1 VKQTS
6 VGKIAI
12 ATTAFACATLLSFG
26 WSGERGVSLSIESA
40 QARVGHPATATSA
53 AGVSRRHYRRAAYG
67 HGGGVVGAGVAA
79 GAGLAAG
86 AVGTAVAAATAPFG
100 YYGGGPYAG
109 PYPGP
114 YTDGGYY
121 ASSPWGDYACSPS
134 ALGCKPYASKDW
146 YKH

>member
-1 VKQTS
+1 MKQTS

-12 ATTAFACATLLSFG
+12 ATAAFACATLLSFG

-40 QARVGHPATATSA
+40 QARVGHPTTAASA

-67 HGGGVVGAGVAA
+67 PGGVVGAGVAA

-86 AVGTAVAAATAPFG
+86 AVGTAAAIATAPFG
-100 YYGGGPYAG
+100 GGPYAYAGPGPYAG
-109 PYPGP
+109 PGWA
-114 YTDGGYY
+114 GGYY

-134 ALGCKPYASKDW
+134 AAGCRPYASKDW
-146 YKH
+146 SR